1 MTVIF
6 CLFMLLVA
14 VVLLNALIAI
24 LGDSYDRVRERSKA
38 EKIHA
43 KLDLTVDLLAQTRIA
58 FGWVGPTLDVL
69 QKIYTIS
76 YRTSMFDD
84 YISVS
89 YDDWDD
95 VLWEHWSGPL
105 AFIGEEL
112 PIESASDA
120 LKFVVRVLQALLLY
134 LALLV
139 TDIYHIVV
147 GIPLL
152 ALRRASP
159 VLFLWNELDDIVP
172 AVAMPVRVYEAEVD
186 DTGDDEWDGQ
196 IKKIK
201 KNTQAI
207 VLDTET
213 KLDARMSR
221 LEESLARRM
230 DESMA
235 RRVDESV
242 ARHVDESVARH
253 VEESVARH
261 VGALREALLADRQP
275 PPAPAQ

>member
-1 MTVIF
+1 MAPVMMTVIF

-69 QKIYTIS
+69 QKIS

-120 LKFVVRVLQALLLY
+120 LKFVVRVLLVLLHY
-134 LALLV
+134 LV
-139 TDIYHIVV
+139 VDVYHVVV
-147 GIPLL
+147 GVPLV
-152 ALRRASP
+152 ALHLIRRASP
-159 VLFLWNELDDIVP
+159 VLFVWSELDGIIP

-201 KNTQAI
+201 NNTQAI
-207 VLDTET
+207 ARET
-213 KLDARMSR
+213 REDIADLRKRIDDLQTTVS
-221 LEESLARRM
+221 
-230 DESMA
+230 SMA
-235 RRVDESV
+235 
-242 ARHVDESVARH
+242 AAI
-253 VEESVARH
+253 
-261 VGALREALLADRQP
+261 DRIAGPAP
-275 PPAPAQ
+275 PPASADVY

>member
-1 MTVIF
+1 MAPVMMTVIF

-69 QKIYTIS
+69 QKIS

-120 LKFVVRVLQALLLY
+120 LKFVVWVLLVLLLY

-139 TDIYHIVV
+139 TDVYHIVV
-147 GIPLL
+147 GVPLL
-152 ALRRASP
+152 ALHLIRRALP
-159 VLFLWNELDDIVP
+159 VMFLWSELDDIVP
-172 AVAMPVRVYEAEVD
+172 AVAMPVRVYEAEVAD
-186 DTGDDEWDGQ
+186 AGGDEWDGQ

-207 VLDTET
+207 ALDTET

-221 LEESLARRM
+221 MEEALARL
-230 DESMA
+230 E
-235 RRVDESV
+235 
-242 ARHVDESVARH
+242 
-253 VEESVARH
+253 
-261 VGALREALLADRQP
+261 EALLADRQA